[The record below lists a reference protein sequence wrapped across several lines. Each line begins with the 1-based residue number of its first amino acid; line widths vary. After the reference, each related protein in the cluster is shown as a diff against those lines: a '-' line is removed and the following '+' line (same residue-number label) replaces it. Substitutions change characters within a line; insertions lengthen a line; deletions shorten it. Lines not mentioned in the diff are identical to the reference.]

1 MSTPSIQKHL
11 DRADILGYY
20 THVAKMLDNILAA
33 NELYKFPAEVFE
45 LLIWLLATKQHPG
58 IEVSIGYYWHNNA
71 IVIGSDNWWTYDIE
85 LVKDGINFSVR
96 RTDQKRKAKDYSL
109 GNLKRCFGAVF
120 DETNFRTDLN
130 SPELA
135 ELFNDAREVYQ
146 YNRQKRG

>member
-11 DRADILGYY
+11 DRADVLGYY
-20 THVAKMLDNILAA
+20 THVAKLLDNILAA
-33 NELYKFPAEVFE
+33 DELF
-45 LLIWLLATKQHPG
+45 WLLATKQYPG
-58 IEVSIGYYWHNNA
+58 IDISIGYYWHNNA
-71 IVIGSDNWWTYDIE
+71 IVISSDSWWTYDIE